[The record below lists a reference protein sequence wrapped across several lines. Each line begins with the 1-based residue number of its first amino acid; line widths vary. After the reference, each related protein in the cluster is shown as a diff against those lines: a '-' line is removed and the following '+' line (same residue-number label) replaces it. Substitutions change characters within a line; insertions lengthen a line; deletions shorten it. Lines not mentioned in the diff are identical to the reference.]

1 MRLKFNEDVNGF
13 TFKDL
18 FGKDFDEILVE
29 ALQFFEDLV
38 ADGEFSWTNIFKDE
52 IDPGV
57 VESKIESDI
66 VADVVYALLDKIDSF
81 KTYNALRV
89 DLGMDEVEVDEA
101 KEESIRLRKRRVQE
115 AERDLRKAKRAL
127 REALVVS
134 SMGETNMSG
143 SGRTTFVSSLGSVS
157 KKTKERRR
165 ALLND

>member
-38 ADGEFSWTNIFKDE
+38 ADGEFSWTNIFKDK

-57 VESKIESDI
+57 VEDKIESGI

-89 DLGMDEVEVDEA
+89 DLGMDEVEVDET

-115 AERDLRKAKRAL
+115 AERDLRKAKRVL

-143 SGRTTFVSSLGSVS
+143 SGRTTFVSGLGSVS
-157 KKTKERRR
+157 KNTKERRR